1 MEYMEELINKF
12 VNSIPEQTKANVD
25 AKYNFDKDNKALIE
39 SFAKI
44 GVALRDENGDFR
56 NTYDVFKDM
65 SEKYEQ
71 LYRQDN
77 I

>member
-1 MEYMEELINKF
+1 MEHMKEVINKL
-12 VNSIPEQTKANVD
+12 VDSIPEQTKANVD
-25 AKYNFDKDNKALIE
+25 AKYSFDKENKVLIE

-56 NTYDVFKDM
+56 NTYDVLKDM

-71 LYRQDN
+71 LYGQDN